1 MSTES
6 FVQERLAIEGLPSDL
21 DSNNIGTASALASY
35 ESDKSLSYDMDVSSI
50 TSQTTVPTPDMNTIT
65 ATNFCNVKC
74 AASAAAIVSH
84 EGIPSKQTF
93 GFDQM
98 PQSAKK
104 LSGKSEATKAAK
116 TNIKIKLKSNRHGRS
131 GDPRMTMAVQA
142 KLDNPDMPL
151 VDALVEG
158 GFVFPELDAPGVKIS
173 NVKDTDNVTVY
184 QRRNQ
189 LMRRLR
195 LLKK

>member
-6 FVQERLAIEGLPSDL
+6 FVQERLAIEGRPSDL
-21 DSNNIGTASALASY
+21 DSNNIGAASALASY
-35 ESDKSLSYDMDVSSI
+35 ESDNSLSYDMDVSSI

-65 ATNFCNVKC
+65 ATNLCNVKC
-74 AASAAAIVSH
+74 AASADAIVSH
-84 EGIPSKQTF
+84 EGIPS
-93 GFDQM
+93 
-98 PQSAKK
+98 K
-104 LSGKSEATKAAK
+104 LSGKSEATKAAT

-158 GFVFPELDAPGVKIS
+158 GFIFPELDAPGVKIS

>member
-1 MSTES
+1 MLTES
-6 FVQERLAIEGLPSDL
+6 FVQERLAIEGHPSDL
-21 DSNNIGTASALASY
+21 DSNSIGKASALVSY
-35 ESDKSLSYDMDVSSI
+35 ESSKNLSYDMNVSSSSTFNI
-50 TSQTTVPTPDMNTIT
+50 
-65 ATNFCNVKC
+65 
-74 AASAAAIVSH
+74 
-84 EGIPSKQTF
+84 GIPSQQTV
-93 GFDQM
+93 GSDQT

-104 LSGKSEATKAAK
+104 FSGKNEVTKAVK
-116 TNIKIKLKSNRHGRS
+116 TNIKIKLKPNRHGRS
-131 GDPRMTMAVQA
+131 GDPRMTRAVQA
-142 KLDNPDMPL
+142 KLDNPDVPL